1 MFIIQLSVKN
11 IELIKICSS
20 TLTIIHVHQCIY
32 DKRNSQVSFYVN
44 WVWHHQIIMCSPWFF
59 FLIFFFFTSMK
70 VSTDRFASEI
80 EEKMPSGCKY
90 NDVTKLLP
98 YITRQLRTAL
108 RSCIY
113 ILLFSPCYLV
123 ILFEIW
129 PRVLIGIRS
138 KKNAISYHMRYSAS
152 ALSFTDFHS
161 DPRWYNL

>member
-1 MFIIQLSVKN
+1 MYISV
-11 IELIKICSS
+11 C
-20 TLTIIHVHQCIY
+20 

-44 WVWHHQIIMCSPWFF
+44 WVWHHQIIMCSPWF
-59 FLIFFFFTSMK
+59 LFFFTSMR

-98 YITRQLRTAL
+98 YITSQLRTTL

-138 KKNAISYHMRYSAS
+138 KKKCNF
-152 ALSFTDFHS
+152 LSHEIFSFSPLIHRFS
-161 DPRWYNL
+161 QRP

>member
-59 FLIFFFFTSMK
+59 FYIDEGFDWSICI
-70 VSTDRFASEI
+70 RNRG
-80 EEKMPSGCKY
+80 EKPSGCKY

-98 YITRQLRTAL
+98 YITSQLRTTL

-161 DPRWYNL
+161 DPRWHNL

>member
-1 MFIIQLSVKN
+1 MYISVFM
-11 IELIKICSS
+11 IKEIAKS
-20 TLTIIHVHQCIY
+20 
-32 DKRNSQVSFYVN
+32 

-59 FLIFFFFTSMK
+59 FFFTSMR

-98 YITRQLRTAL
+98 YITSQLRTTL

>member
-1 MFIIQLSVKN
+1 MIFILFIIQLSVKN

-20 TLTIIHVHQCIY
+20 TLTIIYVRVHQCIY

-44 WVWHHQIIMCSPWFF
+44 WDWHHQIIMCSPWFF
-59 FLIFFFFTSMK
+59 FFTSMR

-98 YITRQLRTAL
+98 YIPSQLRTAL

-138 KKNAISYHMRYSAS
+138 KKMQFPI
-152 ALSFTDFHS
+152 TWDI
-161 DPRWYNL
+161 